1 MEDDRKSPE
10 AARWDARH
18 RAHPGPHQPSAFL
31 RTLDALLPRGV
42 AGRPAPRALDAAG
55 GPGHDAVWL
64 AARGLDVTLADV
76 SRVALDHARDA
87 AATAGVALTLV
98 EVDLERESF
107 PAGPFDLV
115 VVQNFL
121 WRPLFAAF
129 PAALAPGGLLVYR
142 QPTRTN
148 LERNPSP
155 SARFLLE
162 DGELPGLVTGLAI
175 VRSEEGWFDGR
186 HEARLV
192 ARKASRP
199 A

>member
-1 MEDDRKSPE
+1 MQSGPKSPD
-10 AARWDARH
+10 ATRWDARH
-18 RAHPGPHQPSAFL
+18 RAHVGPHEPSAFL
-31 RTLDALLPRGV
+31 RALDALLPRGGP
-42 AGRPAPRALDAAG
+42 GRPAPRALDAAG

-64 AARGLDVTLADV
+64 AERGLDVTLADV
-76 SRVALDHARDA
+76 SPVALERAREA
-87 AATAGVALTLV
+87 AATAGVALTLL
-98 EVDLERESF
+98 EVDLEREPF

-129 PAALAPGGLLVYR
+129 PTALAPGGVLVYR

-148 LERNPSP
+148 LERNPAP
-155 SARFLLE
+155 SARFLLD

-192 ARKASRP
+192 ARKP
-199 A
+199 

>member
-1 MEDDRKSPE
+1 VSGRDLPPSGD

-18 RAHPGPHQPSAFL
+18 RTEPGGRTPSAFL
-31 RTLDALLPRGV
+31 RSLDALLPRG
-42 AGRPAPRALDAAG
+42 RPDATPPRALDAAG
-55 GPGHDAVWL
+55 GTGQNAVWL
-64 AARGLDVTLADV
+64 AERGLDVTLADV
-76 SRVALDHARDA
+76 SPVALERARDA
-87 AATAGVALTLV
+87 AAAAGVSLQLL
-98 EVDLERESF
+98 EVDLERAPL

-121 WRPLFAAF
+121 WRPLFAAV
-129 PAALAPGGLLVYR
+129 PSVLTPGGLFVYL

-162 DGELPGLVTGLAI
+162 DGELPGLVAGLAI
-175 VRSEEGWFDGR
+175 VQYEEGWFDGR

-192 ARKASRP
+192 ARKV
-199 A
+199 